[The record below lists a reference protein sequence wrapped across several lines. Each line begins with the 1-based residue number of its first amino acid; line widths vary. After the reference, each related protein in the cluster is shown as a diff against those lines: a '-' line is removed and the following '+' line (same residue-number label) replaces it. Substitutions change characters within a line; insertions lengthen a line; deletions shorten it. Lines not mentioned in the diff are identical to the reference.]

1 MIENICNFSE
11 LFWHLPFF
19 QVVLRWWNKSKRRCR
34 KLCVCHIG
42 ANVKTSFDR
51 WMRLRHCCLPACHYH
66 SIERTHCVVFFSFV
80 CMNVSNGF
88 GSMWNNTNWFI
99 GLKLP
104 LEYMIWISPLWNVMR
119 CLSMLEIAHKTML
132 EHENCQRM

>member
-1 MIENICNFSE
+1 MWMIENIWNFSE

-51 WMRLRHCCLPACHYH
+51 WMRLRHCCLPACHCH
-66 SIERTHCVVFFSFV
+66 SIERTHCVCVFFFRMYE
-80 CMNVSNGF
+80 CNEWLRFNVKQY
-88 GSMWNNTNWFI
+88 
-99 GLKLP
+99 KLI
-104 LEYMIWISPLWNVMR
+104 YW
-119 CLSMLEIAHKTML
+119 LEIAFGIHDMNFTSMKCDAMPKHAWNST
-132 EHENCQRM
+132 